1 MNTTFLNKNY
11 NKTID
16 ISIFGWFDINFGKF
30 IDKNIEGEDLNILLK
45 YTKRCFRELLYSKIL
60 KTEYIDKYV
69 LLLLRYTCLSISLK
83 HILGYDWLRDEY
95 SIIVEMTNNLILQQ
109 KISDMEF
116 EMVDIIINLKC
127 IPRIY
132 NKF

>member
-1 MNTTFLNKNY
+1 MFLNKNY

-16 ISIFGWFDINFGKF
+16 TNIFGWFDIIFPKF
-30 IDKNIEGEDLNILLK
+30 IDKNIEGEDLDILLK

-60 KTEYIDKYV
+60 KTEYIDNYV
-69 LLLLRYTCLSISLK
+69 LVLLRYTCLSISLK

-95 SIIVEMTNNLILQQ
+95 SIIIELTNNLILQQ
-109 KISDMEF
+109 KICDMEF
-116 EMVDIIINLKC
+116 EMIDIIINLKC

-132 NKF
+132 NNLE